1 MRLPRPVVLPVFL
14 LLVAAVALTA
24 GGGGPASAAR
34 AVTCK
39 AGQGRLTIAGRTSC
53 VAAASLLPAT
63 PAAPDPLT
71 RWLRVGTDRTLTG
84 RLQQHL
90 VARRLR
96 SPVGQRIKAA
106 VGRVRNA
113 IVPVGATVGA
123 ALGVPAGAATRGVK
137 EGPAVVTDTPSSTS
151 VKTTLS
157 LDDAGSGTTTSVD
170 IAARARKDASQET
183 DPTIDFELGF
193 TVKDKVKGTS
203 RTTELAMPLRFK
215 GDLADRCPS
224 AAGLVRRSS
233 RLTFRRTTRERGTP
247 PGLEYR
253 NETWAL
259 DGAAKLTGTVGRDA
273 TLKSIAYTSTL
284 KLDYAIAASA
294 LRGAIR
300 GTMQMNIDVAAAGSL
315 NPATGESTGGTT
327 TLTGRM
333 RDINRS
339 AAAEKAEMARAL
351 ADPQTRA
358 SLLKLVSDT
367 VRREYDGMKS
377 AQTHWQQ
384 PNACATADLTPASAT
399 LDEGESTA
407 VTGGVKAQDGTAA
420 DGDWTLATRTRGDA
434 ATLPGTSGPAK
445 RIDLTMT
452 ADAPGAAN
460 RTVDVL
466 LRATSPAGVASA
478 PWTATAPERELYF
491 RVLGASGSQ
500 SATGTLA
507 DQNCSSIGAPDGV
520 GPWTYA
526 FQASTGAP
534 DGTVSLSPAGANG
547 SVRASG
553 VSTVPAWTWKSTCGS
568 PPTTTT
574 IPRDPLSYSGRFG
587 PSVSFYELPGD
598 PATVDVV
605 WDVLAPAPIFQ
616 WDLSGPDCTPDEFA
630 AGSSFRRRMPL
641 ATLKGRGPFTIT
653 MDGPWSTTRTSGFMT
668 TSCTGSTSLSLT
680 LQRVGASGAPL
691 G

>member
-1 MRLPRPVVLPVFL
+1 MRLLRLLVPPVLL
-14 LLVAAVALTA
+14 LLVAAVAVATA
-24 GGGGPASAAR
+24 GSTASAAR
-34 AVTCK
+34 AAACK
-39 AGQGRLTIAGRTSC
+39 AGQGRLTVAGRTRC
-53 VAAASLLPAT
+53 VAAAGLLPAT
-63 PAAPDPLT
+63 PAAPDPIT

-84 RLQQHL
+84 RLQQHVL
-90 VARRLR
+90 PRRLR
-96 SPVGQRIKAA
+96 PAVGQRIKAA
-106 VGRVRNA
+106 VGKVQKA
-113 IVPVGATVGA
+113 IVPLGAKVGT
-123 ALGVPAGAATRGVK
+123 ALRVPAGAATRGVK
-137 EGPAVVTDTPSSTS
+137 EGPVVLTDTPSSMS
-151 VKTTLS
+151 VKSTLS
-157 LDDAGSGTTTSVD
+157 LDDAGSGTSSTLDVT
-170 IAARARKDASQET
+170 ARARKDASQET

-193 TVKDKVKGTS
+193 TVKDKDKGTA

-233 RLTFRRTTRERGTP
+233 RLTFRRTTRERGIP
-247 PGLEYR
+247 VGLEYR

-259 DGAAKLTGTVGRDA
+259 DGGVKLTGTVGRDA
-273 TLKSIAYTSTL
+273 ALKSIAYTSTL
-284 KLDYAIAASA
+284 KLDYAIAASG

-300 GTMQMNIDVAAAGSL
+300 GNMQMNIDIAAAGTL
-315 NPATGESTGGTT
+315 NPATGASTGGTT
-327 TLTGRM
+327 TVTGRL
-333 RDINRS
+333 RDINRG

-351 ADPQTRA
+351 AEPQTRA
-358 SLLKLVSDT
+358 SLLKLVSDM
-367 VRREYDGMKS
+367 VKREYDGMKS

-384 PNACATADLTPASAT
+384 PNACATMDLTPASAT
-399 LDEGESTA
+399 LDEGESAA
-407 VTGGVKAQDGTAA
+407 VSGGVKAQDGTVV
-420 DGDWTLATRTRGDA
+420 DGDWTLATRTRGTA
-434 ATLPGTSGPAK
+434 ATLPGTSSPAK
-445 RIDLTMT
+445 RIGLTMT
-452 ADAPGAAN
+452 ADAPGPAD

-466 LRATSPAGVASA
+466 LRATSPAGVATA
-478 PWTATAPERELYF
+478 PWIATAPERELFF
-491 RVLGASGSQ
+491 RVVGASGSQ

-526 FQASTGAP
+526 FQATTGAP

-553 VSTVPAWTWKSTCGS
+553 VSTVPAWTWTATCGS
-568 PPTTTT
+568 PPQTTTQ
-574 IPRDPLSYSGRFG
+574 PRDPLSYSGRFG
-587 PSVSFYELPGD
+587 PSVSFFELPGD

-641 ATLKGRGPFTIT
+641 ATLKQRGPFTIT
-653 MDGPWSTTRTSGFMT
+653 MDGPWSTTRTSGFMS